1 MAFATGS
8 FGFVEFI
15 SKQTFLSVHIDKK
28 LAVQKITPQ
37 IHQVVLSYIQPRWKK
52 KNMRMCVKMIWI
64 IMMNVFIVAA
74 GAGGDRWLMKTI
86 MRMVLFFL
94 FVAVA
99 ERNMGAVFAAG
110 IVFTAAWAALSLF
123 EAETKKKR
131 HANKVRQCR
140 VRKDINRTIQIEQ

>member
-1 MAFATGS
+1 
-8 FGFVEFI
+8 
-15 SKQTFLSVHIDKK
+15 
-28 LAVQKITPQ
+28 
-37 IHQVVLSYIQPRWKK
+37 
-52 KNMRMCVKMIWI
+52 MIWI

-94 FVAVA
+94 FAAVA

-131 HANKVRQCR
+131 HAKKVRQCR
-140 VRKDINRTIQIEQ
+140 VRENINRTLQIEQ

>member
-1 MAFATGS
+1 
-8 FGFVEFI
+8 
-15 SKQTFLSVHIDKK
+15 
-28 LAVQKITPQ
+28 
-37 IHQVVLSYIQPRWKK
+37 
-52 KNMRMCVKMIWI
+52 MIWI

-99 ERNMGAVFAAG
+99 ER

-140 VRKDINRTIQIEQ
+140 VRENINRTIQIEQ

>member
-1 MAFATGS
+1 
-8 FGFVEFI
+8 
-15 SKQTFLSVHIDKK
+15 
-28 LAVQKITPQ
+28 
-37 IHQVVLSYIQPRWKK
+37 
-52 KNMRMCVKMIWI
+52 MIWI

-94 FVAVA
+94 FVAEA

-123 EAETKKKR
+123 EAETKK
-131 HANKVRQCR
+131 
-140 VRKDINRTIQIEQ
+140 

>member
-1 MAFATGS
+1 
-8 FGFVEFI
+8 
-15 SKQTFLSVHIDKK
+15 
-28 LAVQKITPQ
+28 
-37 IHQVVLSYIQPRWKK
+37 
-52 KNMRMCVKMIWI
+52 MIWI

-110 IVFTAAWAALSLF
+110 IVFTAA
-123 EAETKKKR
+123 
-131 HANKVRQCR
+131 
-140 VRKDINRTIQIEQ
+140 

>member
-1 MAFATGS
+1 MDNHDECFYRCGRCRRRQVAYKNYNENG
-8 FGFVEFI
+8 
-15 SKQTFLSVHIDKK
+15 
-28 LAVQKITPQ
+28 AV
-37 IHQVVLSYIQPRWKK
+37 
-52 KNMRMCVKMIWI
+52 
-64 IMMNVFIVAA
+64 
-74 GAGGDRWLMKTI
+74 
-86 MRMVLFFL
+86 FL

-140 VRKDINRTIQIEQ
+140 VRENINRTIQIEQ

>member
-1 MAFATGS
+1 
-8 FGFVEFI
+8 
-15 SKQTFLSVHIDKK
+15 
-28 LAVQKITPQ
+28 
-37 IHQVVLSYIQPRWKK
+37 
-52 KNMRMCVKMIWI
+52 MIWI

-94 FVAVA
+94 LAAVA

>member
-1 MAFATGS
+1 
-8 FGFVEFI
+8 
-15 SKQTFLSVHIDKK
+15 
-28 LAVQKITPQ
+28 
-37 IHQVVLSYIQPRWKK
+37 
-52 KNMRMCVKMIWI
+52 MIWI

-131 HANKVRQCR
+131 HANKVSQCR
-140 VRKDINRTIQIEQ
+140 VRENIINKKITYFMGICVIINNDYNDLA

>member
-1 MAFATGS
+1 
-8 FGFVEFI
+8 
-15 SKQTFLSVHIDKK
+15 
-28 LAVQKITPQ
+28 
-37 IHQVVLSYIQPRWKK
+37 
-52 KNMRMCVKMIWI
+52 MIWI

-94 FVAVA
+94 IVAVA

-123 EAETKKKR
+123 EAEIKKKR
-131 HANKVRQCR
+131 HAKKVRQCR
-140 VRKDINRTIQIEQ
+140 VRENINRTLQIEQ

>member
-1 MAFATGS
+1 M
-8 FGFVEFI
+8 
-15 SKQTFLSVHIDKK
+15 K
-28 LAVQKITPQ
+28 LCYHTYSPEIEKEKYEDV
-37 IHQVVLSYIQPRWKK
+37 
-52 KNMRMCVKMIWI
+52 CKMIWI

-86 MRMVLFFL
+86 VSNHSITDCT
-94 FVAVA
+94 AAA

>member
-1 MAFATGS
+1 
-8 FGFVEFI
+8 
-15 SKQTFLSVHIDKK
+15 
-28 LAVQKITPQ
+28 
-37 IHQVVLSYIQPRWKK
+37 
-52 KNMRMCVKMIWI
+52 MIWI

-94 FVAVA
+94 
-99 ERNMGAVFAAG
+99 FAAG

-140 VRKDINRTIQIEQ
+140 VRKNINRTIQIEQ

>member
-1 MAFATGS
+1 MDNHDECFYRCGRCRRR
-8 FGFVEFI
+8 
-15 SKQTFLSVHIDKK
+15 
-28 LAVQKITPQ
+28 
-37 IHQVVLSYIQPRWKK
+37 QVAYE
-52 KNMRMCVKMIWI
+52 
-64 IMMNVFIVAA
+64 
-74 GAGGDRWLMKTI
+74 TI

-140 VRKDINRTIQIEQ
+140 VRKNINRTIQIEQ

>member
-1 MAFATGS
+1 M
-8 FGFVEFI
+8 
-15 SKQTFLSVHIDKK
+15 
-28 LAVQKITPQ
+28 
-37 IHQVVLSYIQPRWKK
+37 LSYIQPRNRKEK
-52 KNMRMCVKMIWI
+52 YEDVCKNDMDNHDECFLSLRQVQ
-64 IMMNVFIVAA
+64 AA
-74 GAGGDRWLMKTI
+74 TGAYEDI

-94 FVAVA
+94 LVAVA

-110 IVFTAAWAALSLF
+110 IVFTAAWGALSLF

>member
-1 MAFATGS
+1 MC
-8 FGFVEFI
+8 I
-15 SKQTFLSVHIDKK
+15 STKNLLSKK
-28 LAVQKITPQ
+28 LPLKFMKLCYHTYSPEIEKEKYEDV
-37 IHQVVLSYIQPRWKK
+37 
-52 KNMRMCVKMIWI
+52 CKMIWI

-140 VRKDINRTIQIEQ
+140 VRENINRTIQIEQ

>member
-1 MAFATGS
+1 MDNHDECFYRCGRCRRR
-8 FGFVEFI
+8 
-15 SKQTFLSVHIDKK
+15 
-28 LAVQKITPQ
+28 
-37 IHQVVLSYIQPRWKK
+37 QV
-52 KNMRMCVKMIWI
+52 
-64 IMMNVFIVAA
+64 
-74 GAGGDRWLMKTI
+74 LMKTI

-140 VRKDINRTIQIEQ
+140 VRDNINRTIQIEQ

>member
-1 MAFATGS
+1 
-8 FGFVEFI
+8 
-15 SKQTFLSVHIDKK
+15 
-28 LAVQKITPQ
+28 
-37 IHQVVLSYIQPRWKK
+37 
-52 KNMRMCVKMIWI
+52 MIWI

-74 GAGGDRWLMKTI
+74 GDGHAFAVRGLMKTI

-140 VRKDINRTIQIEQ
+140 VRENINRTIQIEQ

>member
-1 MAFATGS
+1 
-8 FGFVEFI
+8 
-15 SKQTFLSVHIDKK
+15 
-28 LAVQKITPQ
+28 
-37 IHQVVLSYIQPRWKK
+37 
-52 KNMRMCVKMIWI
+52 MIWI

-94 FVAVA
+94 FV
-99 ERNMGAVFAAG
+99 AAG

>member
-1 MAFATGS
+1 
-8 FGFVEFI
+8 
-15 SKQTFLSVHIDKK
+15 
-28 LAVQKITPQ
+28 
-37 IHQVVLSYIQPRWKK
+37 
-52 KNMRMCVKMIWI
+52 MIWI

-99 ERNMGAVFAAG
+99 ERMGAVFAAG

-140 VRKDINRTIQIEQ
+140 VRENINRTIQIEQ

>member
-1 MAFATGS
+1 
-8 FGFVEFI
+8 
-15 SKQTFLSVHIDKK
+15 
-28 LAVQKITPQ
+28 
-37 IHQVVLSYIQPRWKK
+37 
-52 KNMRMCVKMIWI
+52 MIWI

-94 FVAVA
+94 FVAAA
-99 ERNMGAVFAAG
+99 ERNMGAVFTAG

-131 HANKVRQCR
+131 HANTVRPCR
-140 VRKDINRTIQIEQ
+140 VRENINRTIQIEQ

>member
-1 MAFATGS
+1 
-8 FGFVEFI
+8 
-15 SKQTFLSVHIDKK
+15 
-28 LAVQKITPQ
+28 
-37 IHQVVLSYIQPRWKK
+37 
-52 KNMRMCVKMIWI
+52 MIWI

-94 FVAVA
+94 LVAVA

-140 VRKDINRTIQIEQ
+140 VRKNINRTIQIEQ

>member
-1 MAFATGS
+1 
-8 FGFVEFI
+8 
-15 SKQTFLSVHIDKK
+15 
-28 LAVQKITPQ
+28 
-37 IHQVVLSYIQPRWKK
+37 
-52 KNMRMCVKMIWI
+52 MIWI

-94 FVAVA
+94 LVAVA

-123 EAETKKKR
+123 EAATINKL
-131 HANKVRQCR
+131 HANMVRQFR
-140 VRKDINRTIQIEQ
+140 VRKDLNRTIQIEQ